1 MDFINDRFMIDNEV
15 GARLY
20 QDVAKDLPI
29 IDYHCHLEAKDIY
42 ENKRVEDITQ
52 LWLAGDHYK
61 WRAMRANGIDERF
74 ITGDASAEEKFQA
87 WAETVEAAFGN
98 PLYHWTH
105 LELSKYFDCNVNL
118 DSQNWR
124 EVMDHC
130 NRVIKQNN
138 FKPRY
143 LMEHSNV
150 EAICTTDAPLDSL
163 EYHRLLKQDK
173 TFSIKVL
180 PTFRPDDVFN
190 ENAIEF
196 AHFITQLSHLTDVGI
211 DSFGSFAE
219 AIGKRIDWFH
229 LNGCR
234 ISDHGPVSIDYQ
246 ASEPEQVNDLFSR
259 KAGGVLLTGAEEAQL
274 NSAIFVM
281 LAGHYKARDWAM
293 QIHFGALRSNNSQ
306 MRQQLGINTGFDS
319 INDQSSLASSL
330 NQLLD
335 AMAKANALPKTIL
348 YNLNAIYNDV
358 VATTIANFQSAEYGV
373 NSPMQFGSGWWFNDT
388 RRGMENQLNSLA
400 DQGLLMHFIG
410 MLTDSRSFVS
420 YTRHDYF
427 RRILCNLIGGWVE
440 KGEMPNNQQILT
452 RMIRNICH
460 DNANNYFKF

>member
-42 ENKRVEDITQ
+42 ENKSVEDITQ

-143 LMEHSNV
+143 LMECSNV

-293 QIHFGALRSNNSQ
+293 QIHFGAIRNNNSQ
-306 MRQQLGINTGFDS
+306 KRQQLGINTGFDS

-348 YNLNAIYNDV
+348 YNLNATYNDV

-440 KGEMPNNQQILT
+440 KGEVPNNQQILT

>member
-1 MDFINDRFMIDNEV
+1 MDFINDHFMIGNEV
-15 GARLY
+15 GVRLY

-42 ENKRVEDITQ
+42 ENKSFEDITQ

-61 WRAMRANGIDERF
+61 WRAMRANGINERF
-74 ITGDASAEEKFQA
+74 ITGDASAEEKFRA

-105 LELSKYFDCNVNL
+105 LELSKYFDCNINL

-124 EVMDHC
+124 EVMAHC
-130 NRVIKQNN
+130 NRLIKHSD
-138 FKPRY
+138 FKPRR
-143 LMEHSNV
+143 LMERSNV
-150 EAICTTDAPLDSL
+150 EVICTTDAPLDSL
-163 EYHRLLKQDK
+163 EYHRLLQQDQ
-173 TFSIKVL
+173 TFLIKVL

-190 ENAIEF
+190 EKATEF
-196 AHFITQLSHLTDVGI
+196 ALFIKKLAQLTDVRI
-211 DSFGSFAE
+211 NTFNQFSD

-229 LNGCR
+229 EVGCR
-234 ISDHGPVSIDYQ
+234 ISDHGPLNIQYKVCS
-246 ASEPEQVNDLFSR
+246 PEDVNSLFSR
-259 KAGGVLLTGAEEAQL
+259 KAGGQSLTDEEEIQL
-274 NSAIFVM
+274 NSAIFIM
-281 LAGHYKARDWAM
+281 LSAHYKARNWAM
-293 QIHFGALRSNNSQ
+293 QIHFGAIRNNNNR
-306 MRQQLGINTGFDS
+306 MYQQVGINSGFDS
-319 INDQSSLASSL
+319 INDQVHLASSL

-335 AMAKANALPKTIL
+335 AMVQANALPKTIL
-348 YNLNAIYNDV
+348 YNLNASYNDV
-358 VATTIANFQSAEYGV
+358 VATTIANFQSAEHGV
-373 NSPMQFGSGWWFNDT
+373 KSPMQFGSGWWFNDT

-400 DQGLLMHFIG
+400 DQGLLMHFVG

-440 KGEMPNNQQILT
+440 KGEIPNNKEVLT

-460 DNANNYFKF
+460 ANANNYFNF